1 MTSPAVGDVL
11 ESYTPKEPVK
21 RIFND
26 KDIVPFVQSEAFARI
41 VNFVKLLNTSVLNK
55 KISDP
60 CHESSNTK
68 RILTLLDT
76 ISSWIDD
83 FPPAPNAQRFGNK
96 AFRLWLG
103 KVEENASN
111 LLKDA
116 LPEEAH
122 IAIPELNA
130 YFTNSYGNGTRID
143 YGSGHELSFC
153 AWLCALA
160 MLKVFD
166 REDFQALVLRVFVR
180 YLAVVRKLQRTY
192 TLEPA
197 GSHGVWGLDDYQFLP
212 YLWGSG
218 QLIDHPRLKPSS
230 ILNEEMVESLAKD
243 YLYFGCIHEINQPIG
258 EIQVKRGPF
267 HEHSPML
274 YDISAVP
281 GWAKVNSGMN
291 KMFIAEVLRKA
302 PVVQHFYFGA
312 LFPFTPAQA
321 HY

>member
-1 MTSPAVGDVL
+1 MSTSTVGEAL
-11 ESYTPKEPVK
+11 EGYTPQEPVK
-21 RIFND
+21 RIFTD
-26 KDIVPFVQSEAFARI
+26 EDIVPFVQSEAFARI
-41 VNFVKLLNTSVLNK
+41 VNFVKLLNTSVRNK

-60 CHESSNTK
+60 CQESSNTK

-76 ISSWIDD
+76 ISSWVDD
-83 FPPAPNAQRFGNK
+83 FPPASNAQRFGNK
-96 AFRLWLG
+96 SFRLWLG
-103 KVEENASN
+103 KLEECSSD
-111 LLKDA
+111 LMKDA
-116 LPEEAH
+116 LPEETH
-122 IAIPELNA
+122 VAIPELNA
-130 YFTNSYGNGTRID
+130 YFKNAFGNGTRID

-230 ILNEEMVESLAKD
+230 IMNEEIVESLAKD
-243 YLYFGCIHEINQPIG
+243 YLYFGCIHEINQ
-258 EIQVKRGPF
+258 VKRGPF

-274 YDISAVP
+274 FDISAVP

-312 LFPFTPAQA
+312 LFPFTPVQA

>member
-1 MTSPAVGDVL
+1 MSSPSAGEVL
-11 ESYTPKEPVK
+11 EGYTPQEPVK
-21 RIFND
+21 RIYTD
-26 KDIVPFVQSEAFARI
+26 EDIVPFVKSEAFARI

-68 RILTLLDT
+68 RILALLDT
-76 ISSWIDD
+76 ISSWVDD
-83 FPPAPNAQRFGNK
+83 FPPASNAQRFGNK
-96 AFRLWLG
+96 SFRLWLG
-103 KVEENASN
+103 KLEESSSD
-111 LLKDA
+111 LMKDA
-116 LPEEAH
+116 LPMEAH
-122 IAIPELNA
+122 VGIPELNA
-130 YFTNSYGNGTRID
+130 YFKNAFGNGTRID

-230 ILNEEMVESLAKD
+230 ILNEEVVESLAKD
-243 YLYFGCIHEINQPIG
+243 YLYFACIHEIN
-258 EIQVKRGPF
+258 QVKRGPF

-274 YDISAVP
+274 FDISAVP

-302 PVVQHFYFGA
+302 PVVQHFYFGS
-312 LFPFTPAQA
+312 LFPFTPVQA